1 MDWLDVRD
9 LKEREKNNGRGME
22 WAVGQEVSYPHVVGV
37 RVARFH
43 FARLGR
49 LFGRFR
55 YVHRRRRRQRAVVA
69 RVGHAV
75 RFKESKFGGLGA
87 A

>member
-37 RVARFH
+37 RVARFGVRKEVVVPSAAAPNDCQIQDLS
-43 FARLGR
+43 ARTADDG
-49 LFGRFR
+49 
-55 YVHRRRRRQRAVVA
+55 
-69 RVGHAV
+69 AV
-75 RFKESKFGGLGA
+75 RTEEREL
-87 A
+87 